1 MDNPWDPL
9 CTPLPTVGP
18 MKTSLATTISVVGVL
33 AAGGVAFAVNSSVL
47 DAATM
52 TADNTPALQ
61 AEALPLADVKTSGP
75 TDSDSILSS
84 LGDSTESPV
93 TTFAPT
99 GDQTPAT
106 TVAPTATSSQTAY
119 NVEGFG
125 VVTLTQSTTSLTVAS
140 VEPQPGVKFT
150 TKQESPTRIEV
161 LFVSSAGVG
170 IKFHADVIDSRIVTS
185 VMNEPRLQGA
195 PRRKD
200 DDHDDREEHDDD
212 HDGDHESGEHDDD

>member
-1 MDNPWDPL
+1 
-9 CTPLPTVGP
+9 

-52 TADNTPALQ
+52 TAGNTPALQ
-61 AEALPLADVKTSGP
+61 AEALPLADVNSFGS
-75 TDSDSILSS
+75 TDSGSILSS
-84 LGDSTESPV
+84 LGDSTESV
-93 TTFAPT
+93 APT
-99 GDQTPAT
+99 PAPSTNQSPTT

-125 VVTLTQSTTSLTVAS
+125 VVTLTQTTNSLTVAS
-140 VEPQPGVKFT
+140 VEPQSGVKFT
-150 TKQESPTRIEV
+150 TKQESPTRVEV
-161 LFVSSAGVG
+161 LFVSSAGVS

-200 DDHDDREEHDDD
+200 DDHEERDDD
-212 HDGDHESGEHDDD
+212 HDKDHEEDHELGEHDDD

>member
-1 MDNPWDPL
+1 
-9 CTPLPTVGP
+9 

-61 AEALPLADVKTSGP
+61 AEALPLVDVNMSGATQP
-75 TDSDSILSS
+75 GSVIGS
-84 LGDSTESPV
+84 LGDSTDSPT

-99 GDQTPAT
+99 TDQASVT
-106 TVAPTATSSQTAY
+106 TVASAASSQTAY

-125 VVTLTQSTTSLTVAS
+125 VVTLKQSTNSLTIGS
-140 VEPQPGVKFT
+140 VDPQPGVTFT

-185 VMNEPRLQGA
+185 VMSEPRVQGS

-200 DDHDDREEHDDD
+200 DDHEDRDDDRDED
-212 HDGDHESGEHDDD
+212 HDEDRDDDHESGEHDDD

>member
-1 MDNPWDPL
+1 
-9 CTPLPTVGP
+9 

-61 AEALPLADVKTSGP
+61 AEALPLADVNTSGA
-75 TDSDSILSS
+75 TDSGSILSS
-84 LGDSTESPV
+84 LGDSTDSPA
-93 TTFAPT
+93 TTLAPST
-99 GDQTPAT
+99 DQSPAT
-106 TVAPTATSSQTAY
+106 TVASAATSQTAY

-125 VVTLTQSTTSLTVAS
+125 IVTLTQSTNSLTVAS

-150 TKQESPTRIEV
+150 TKQESPTRVEV
-161 LFVSSAGVG
+161 LFVSTAGVG

-185 VMNEPRLQGA
+185 VMSEPRVQGA

-200 DDHDDREEHDDD
+200 DDREKD
-212 HDGDHESGEHDDD
+212 HDEDHDEDHESGEHDDD